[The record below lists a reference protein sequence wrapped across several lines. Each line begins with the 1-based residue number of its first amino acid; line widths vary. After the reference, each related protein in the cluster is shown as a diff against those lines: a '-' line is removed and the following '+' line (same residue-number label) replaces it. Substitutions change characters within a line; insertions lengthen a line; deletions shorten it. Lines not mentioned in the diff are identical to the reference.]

1 MPALLRSR
9 KSIVKTPIGCRAELC
24 DAEGNHRTQVRLCRA
39 APSMHCATR
48 DAARQARGHA
58 KGSPALEAMSA
69 NHESA
74 RWITG
79 VRTRI
84 FLVSFS
90 LLFFELVCIRWI
102 PAYVRYLSYF
112 TNFILLASFLGMG
125 LGILAARRPAFRFP
139 PFPLLV
145 LALAAVVAL
154 NRFELNISSTDVL
167 YFGSGTTGVKRAE
180 SFILL
185 PLIFTFVAAA
195 FIPLARSLGM
205 LFTKT
210 EPLTAYTFDILG
222 GLAGTGAFFLIGYFA
237 LPPVFWFGA
246 LGLLILSLG
255 ERRHWWRTAILV
267 SASAAI
273 ALFLQR
279 NTFWSPYYK
288 ITLTPAKP
296 SGYELDV
303 NSIGHQSMIPWPA
316 KEPFYRRVYELF
328 PDAKFQHAL
337 ILGAG
342 TGSDTATALAHDV
355 QKITAVEIDP
365 VIQKLGAEL
374 HPDRPYS
381 DPRVK
386 MVNTDGR
393 VFLLHTKE
401 KYDLII
407 FALPDSLTLTSSI
420 ANLRLES
427 FLFTQDS
434 LDAARG
440 ALAPDGILVL
450 YNYYREPWLIAKLA
464 GMVSR
469 TFGRQSF
476 VSTYGGEGRGA
487 VIING
492 PRLAASPAANSA
504 PYREEPAAAATRLRV
519 TGEGLMGTSAIP
531 PATDNWPFVYL
542 PRPSFPALYLRGLAV
557 VAAISLFGVWLIAP
571 RSVLR
576 GFDWHMFFLGAA
588 FALLEVKALITFAL
602 LFGSTW
608 IVNSLVFFAILS
620 SVLLAVR
627 VNTWFRV
634 RRIWIFY
641 LFLFGMLGLNL
652 VVRPETLLFA
662 NVFARY
668 AVASVLAFAP
678 VFLANVIFSH
688 AFRDTETADTAFASN
703 LLGIMAGGMLEYL
716 SMLFGYQALLW
727 FVIAFYAIAMGL
739 RAKHQAAAI

>member
-1 MPALLRSR
+1 M
-9 KSIVKTPIGCRAELC
+9 GENN
-24 DAEGNHRTQVRLCRA
+24 DERL
-39 APSMHCATR
+39 
-48 DAARQARGHA
+48 
-58 KGSPALEAMSA
+58 
-69 NHESA
+69 
-74 RWITG
+74 WITG
-79 VRTRI
+79 IRTRI
-84 FLVSFS
+84 FLVSFT
-90 LLFFELVCIRWI
+90 LLFFELLCIRWI

-125 LGILAARRPAFRFP
+125 LGILAARRTTFRFP

-145 LALAAVVAL
+145 LALVVVVAV

-167 YFGSGTTGVKRAE
+167 YFGSGTTGFARAE

-195 FIPLARSLGM
+195 FIPLARSLGL

-222 GLAGTGAFFLIGYFA
+222 SLAGTAAFFLIGLFS
-237 LPPVFWFGA
+237 LPPVVWFGA
-246 LGLLILSLG
+246 LGLLIVSLG
-255 ERRHWWRTAILV
+255 QRRSVLTTALPLV
-267 SASAAI
+267 VAAAI
-273 ALFLQR
+273 AFLLQR
-279 NTFWSPYYK
+279 NSYWSPYYK
-288 ITLTPAKP
+288 ITLTPAQP

-303 NSIGHQSMIPWPA
+303 NSIGHQSMIPWQS

-342 TGSDTATALAHDV
+342 TGSDTATALAHGV
-355 QKITAVEIDP
+355 QQITAVEIDP
-365 VIQKLGAEL
+365 VIQRLGADL

-381 DPRVK
+381 DPRVRL
-386 MVNTDGR
+386 VNNDGR
-393 VFLLHTKE
+393 VFLRNTKE

-434 LDAARG
+434 LDAARA
-440 ALAPDGILVL
+440 ALTPDGVLVL
-450 YNYYREPWLIAKLA
+450 YNYYREPWLIEKLA

-469 TFGRQSF
+469 TFGRDSF
-476 VSTYGGEGRGA
+476 VSTYGGQGRGA

-492 PRLAASPAANSA
+492 PRLAASGAANSS
-504 PYREEPAAAATRLRV
+504 PYRETLTTGASRLRV

-531 PATDNWPFVYL
+531 PATDDWPFVYL

-557 VAAISLFGVWLIAP
+557 AAAISLAGVWLIAP

-576 GFDWHMFFLGAA
+576 RFDWHMFFLGAA
-588 FALLEVKALITFAL
+588 FALLEVKALIVFAL

-608 IVNSLVFFAILS
+608 IVNSLVFFAILA
-620 SVLLAVR
+620 SVLIAVR
-627 VNTWFRV
+627 VNVWFRV

-641 LFLFGMLGLNL
+641 LLLFGMLALNL

-668 AVASVLAFAP
+668 AIASVLIFAP
-678 VFLANVIFSH
+678 VFLANVIFSNS
-688 AFRDTETADTAFASN
+688 FRDTETADIAFASN
-703 LLGIMAGGMLEYL
+703 LLGIMTGGMLEYL
-716 SMLFGYQALLW
+716 SMLLGYHALLW
-727 FVIAFYAIAMGL
+727 FVIAFYALAMVL
-739 RAKHQAAAI
+739 RGGTTAVSSQE

>member
-1 MPALLRSR
+1 M
-9 KSIVKTPIGCRAELC
+9 IDENEQQT
-24 DAEGNHRTQVRLCRA
+24 
-39 APSMHCATR
+39 
-48 DAARQARGHA
+48 
-58 KGSPALEAMSA
+58 
-69 NHESA
+69 
-74 RWITG
+74 WIAG

-84 FLVSFS
+84 FLVSFT
-90 LLFFELVCIRWI
+90 LLFFELLCIRWI

-125 LGILAARRPAFRFP
+125 LGILAARRATFRFP
-139 PFPLLV
+139 HFPILV
-145 LALAAVVAL
+145 LALVVVVAL

-167 YFGSGTTGVKRAE
+167 YFGSGTTGFASAE

-195 FIPLARSLGM
+195 FIPLARSLGL

-210 EPLTAYTFDILG
+210 DPLTAYTFDILG
-222 GLAGTGAFFLIGYFA
+222 SLAGTAAFFLIGLFS
-237 LPPVFWFGA
+237 LPPAVWFGA
-246 LGLLILSLG
+246 LGLLVVSLG
-255 ERRHWWRTAILV
+255 QRRRFLITALPLV
-267 SASAAI
+267 AAAAI
-273 ALFLQR
+273 AFLLQR
-279 NTFWSPYYK
+279 HSFWSPYYK
-288 ITLTPAKP
+288 ITLTPVEP

-303 NSIGHQSMIPWPA
+303 NSIGHQSMIPWQS

-342 TGSDTATALAHDV
+342 TGSDTATALAHGV
-355 QKITAVEIDP
+355 QQITAVEIDP

-381 DPRVK
+381 DPRVR
-386 MVNTDGR
+386 VVINDGR
-393 VFLLHTKE
+393 VYLRNTKE

-434 LDAARG
+434 LDAARA
-440 ALAPDGILVL
+440 ALAPDGVLVL
-450 YNYYREPWLIAKLA
+450 YNYYREPWLIEKLA
-464 GMVSR
+464 GMVTH
-469 TFGRQSF
+469 TFGRDSF
-476 VSTYGGEGRGA
+476 VSTYGGQGRGA

-492 PRLAASPAANSA
+492 PRLAASSAANSR
-504 PYREEPAAAATRLRV
+504 PYREQPAEGASRLRV
-519 TGEGLMGTSAIP
+519 TGEGMMGGTDIP

-557 VAAISLFGVWLIAP
+557 AAAISLAGIWLIAP

-576 GFDWHMFFLGAA
+576 RFDWHMFFLGAA

-608 IVNSLVFFAILS
+608 IVNSLVFFAILT
-620 SVLLAVR
+620 SVLIAVR
-627 VNTWFRV
+627 VNVRFRV

-641 LFLFGMLGLNL
+641 LLLFGMLALNL
-652 VVRPETLLFA
+652 VVRPETLLVA

-668 AVASVLAFAP
+668 VIASALIFAP
-678 VFLANVIFSH
+678 VFLANVIFSNS
-688 AFRDTETADTAFASN
+688 FRDTETADIAFASN
-703 LLGIMAGGMLEYL
+703 LLGIMTGGMLEYL
-716 SMLFGYQALLW
+716 SMLIGYHALLW
-727 FVIAFYAIAMGL
+727 FVIAFYALAMVLHGGTT
-739 RAKHQAAAI
+739 AVSSHE